1 MLLFGPRRPRAPLH
15 VYAAAVVVIITGFSD
30 NAGTSLLLGLCFVRV
45 EVLSGVARAELG

>member
-15 VYAAAVVVIITGFSD
+15 VYAAAVVVITGFSD

-45 EVLSGVARAELG
+45 EVLLGVARAELG